1 MEWKSYRFFR
11 KLYECNVLKQLNV
24 KLWKKLTKIGAE
36 IVAALRTRTK
46 RIRVFKKSTSQE
58 KVNLELLGRIWIKTS
73 SKFNL

>member
-1 MEWKSYRFFR
+1 M
-11 KLYECNVLKQLNV
+11 
-24 KLWKKLTKIGAE
+24 TKIGAE